1 MYNIFLEV
9 ILMDYFSVIILI
21 IVTFVFVSDR
31 NVKSI
36 EDIRKNKNDIDSE
49 IQSIKSNIE
58 IINVSSLE
66 MNYNNV
72 IYLAQNSKEEYVLLK
87 NREIDLK
94 EEDIDIIIA
103 NYVSTEKRTCG
114 FNLLYEYNEVK
125 WSLKKLYIDIIN
137 YLNIFN
143 KYDLS
148 TYGIIICTK
157 NNLALN
163 EQEFKQKLLT
173 YTPAEFTDI
182 EYNKQEISAS
192 KLKRIYI
199 NKLTKSNVSIIVK
212 ILLLIISG
220 SIITTN
226 LIYSVLNVNNNIS
239 GVIISAVIY
248 YCYSYIIR
256 YIYKPVGKQRIVAT
270 YIFPIYFIAYIGV
283 TIYTGISKVIKK
295 VHAS

>member
-1 MYNIFLEV
+1 
-9 ILMDYFSVIILI
+9 MDYFSVIILI

-239 GVIISAVIY
+239 GVIISGVIY